1 MKHNQIL
8 KQLAAGAERDPNL
21 LGYLV
26 FGSVAT
32 GTQKEDSDIDVLTV
46 LRENKPTS
54 GINNTQVD
62 GITVGNIFFTYDIL
76 LHSTETVP
84 YLLYPLEAAKIL
96 FDREGTIK
104 PLLERIQGYFTSHP
118 ELVETW
124 NRYYR
129 LQREE
134 KGEYGYEK
142 TTIVDVWNDL
152 EKRYSGGKIKRQFFN
167 SFYMTNPRIFSI
179 LKRFL

>member
-118 ELVETW
+118 E
-124 NRYYR
+124 
-129 LQREE
+129 
-134 KGEYGYEK
+134 
-142 TTIVDVWNDL
+142 
-152 EKRYSGGKIKRQFFN
+152 
-167 SFYMTNPRIFSI
+167 
-179 LKRFL
+179 